1 MSSGQSQKRRFWDG
15 PTGSTLD
22 NFYLRLSRRSRFFW
36 QFTQRSCRQLVP
48 RGHGESEVIER
59 LIEFIPFQKQD
70 GEIVV
75 GVGITGLNT
84 APVHLFSQSGIAK
97 LICIEISER
106 KEALGLSQPRPLFKN
121 RLCL

>member
-1 MSSGQSQKRRFWDG
+1 MSGLLAG
-15 PTGSTLD
+15 LLLIGMGL
-22 NFYLRLSRRSRFFW
+22 LRM
-36 QFTQRSCRQLVP
+36 
-48 RGHGESEVIER
+48 GK